1 MKTGKI
7 FMSML
12 FVILAL
18 SGCSSG
24 PTPKSVVA
32 KIQKGET
39 LTKADYDVIYD
50 YVIDFVDDI
59 FDGARNNDQG
69 QIMDVFNKEMEQG
82 KLKEFEKVLPPNIY
96 DEVLKLR
103 MFGLDVPRSSFYPAN
118 MSYSDDES
126 ESVGATCDTE
136 YAFEEEILEEVA
148 DTGLAGRYAFYT
160 GDIAQSLEKL
170 GATEI
175 SQEDR
180 DYLFL
185 PARIARVSRGKHE
198 RSMNKVRQILSD
210 DIIGYFNIGNMYD
223 TPLKRKHFNTDES
236 SKWFID
242 EFALVKKELSKQKFY
257 VSFPISGNYDLETGT
272 FTIKIPHSDFL
283 NINNNE
289 LDQEISISTSS
300 DYIWGMVVSL

>member
-160 GDIAQSLEKL
+160 GDIAQSLDKL

-185 PARIARVSRGKHE
+185 PARIARVSRGQHE

-223 TPLKRKHFNTDES
+223 TP
-236 SKWFID
+236 
-242 EFALVKKELSKQKFY
+242 
-257 VSFPISGNYDLETGT
+257 
-272 FTIKIPHSDFL
+272 
-283 NINNNE
+283 
-289 LDQEISISTSS
+289 
-300 DYIWGMVVSL
+300 